1 MKPGDL
7 VKIPWYDVPGVAV
20 SSPYTKY
27 RDPFADEGDEKI
39 PLEVIDVY
47 YDLNGP
53 EHPKIQTYET
63 EWLEVWSEAR

>member
-7 VKIPWYDVPGVAV
+7 VKIPWYDVPGVVV

-27 RDPFADEGDEKI
+27 RGPYADEGMPEMI

-47 YDLNGP
+47 YDSSVP
-53 EHPKIQTYET
+53 PKIQTYET
-63 EWLEVWSEAR
+63 EWLEVLSEAR